1 MTSDRL
7 DAGRDER
14 GQTTVLIVGFAVV
27 LMMAVAMVVN
37 VSAAY
42 LQRQSLDNLADGAA
56 LMAADAGAEGDDVYA
71 GGLDDDRLE
80 LLAAAARRAVDDYL
94 AGTGAAAGLPG
105 PDPHRRGRR
114 GHPVGARADRRPAEA
129 AAHDPRRAE
138 DGHHRRDRRGRGDA
152 RRVIT
157 GRF

>member
-1 MTSDRL
+1 MTSGRL

-42 LQRQSLDNLADGAA
+42 LQRQSLDNLAEGAA

-94 AGTGAAAGLPG
+94 AGTGAAQDYPGLTRTVEVDPATRSVRVRIAAPLKLPLTIPG
-105 PDPHRRGRR
+105 APRTATIAATG
-114 GHPVGARADRRPAEA
+114 A
-129 AAHDPRRAE
+129 AAVTPE
-138 DGHHRRDRRGRGDA
+138 G
-152 RRVIT
+152 
-157 GRF
+157 

>member
-1 MTSDRL
+1 MT
-7 DAGRDER
+7 RDEQ

-37 VSAAY
+37 ASAAY

-56 LMAADAGAEGDDVYA
+56 LVAADAGAQGDDVYA

-94 AGTGAAAGLPG
+94 ASTGAAKDFPGLTRTVVVDPDTRAVRVRIAAPLKLPLTIPGAPGSATIAATGAAAVTPEG
-105 PDPHRRGRR
+105 
-114 GHPVGARADRRPAEA
+114 
-129 AAHDPRRAE
+129 
-138 DGHHRRDRRGRGDA
+138 
-152 RRVIT
+152 
-157 GRF
+157 